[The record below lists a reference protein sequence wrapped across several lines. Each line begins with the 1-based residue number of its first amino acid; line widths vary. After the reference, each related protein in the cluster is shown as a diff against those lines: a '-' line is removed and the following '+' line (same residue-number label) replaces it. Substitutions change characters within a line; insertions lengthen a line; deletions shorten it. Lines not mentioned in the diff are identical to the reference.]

1 RTIRQVGKEFI
12 CKVRYHNPL
21 PEVPFP
27 PKLLPIPPTYVDP
40 NAGSY
45 SQARLHHY
53 VEYRHTTL
61 EEATPYP
68 MYVDADYGMP
78 IDPCLLGTFDE
89 DKGVNEQQ
97 QPLDK
102 EDEFLLNLPS
112 TLNAMAVADS
122 VDTSTTQIPAAQG
135 AAKPAATAAAS
146 VPGLS
151 RTASGATKRTFD
163 HSVEGQLRAIEESFQ
178 YFAKYDDQPD
188 GQEALLRNLRHPTN
202 PNVHAVEALPLYPD
216 SSLWP
221 NLYTVF
227 TLDTCPEPEFMQ
239 DFSRMSAEER
249 QQLGDLARES
259 LLFRPRMRQNHLG
272 EDEQW
277 IESFLPEDERTVRNV
292 RQRIELATPVAA
304 EDDGVE
310 YRFEKSREYDMPVRP
325 TALRQELYML
335 TFDRE
340 GDEPQ
345 ARYVPIKA
353 RVMLKRRRVPLAV
366 RQMEEQE
373 DPLRITSLDLQLRDF
388 SEDEIQERAVAMN
401 KLHEVI
407 REEIVHTS
415 GVARNED
422 TDENVDIGDD
432 HVFDSDDDN
441 NRRSAR
447 NSRGRRNHHAR
458 AHSYSSASSQ

>member
-1 RTIRQVGKEFI
+1 MAAPTPTGRHSNGNSNSASGGGGGGNNNKKQVGKEFI

-68 MYVDADYGMP
+68 MY
-78 IDPCLLGTFDE
+78 
-89 DKGVNEQQ
+89 
-97 QPLDK
+97 
-102 EDEFLLNLPS
+102 
-112 TLNAMAVADS
+112 
-122 VDTSTTQIPAAQG
+122 IPAAQG

-277 IESFLPEDERTVRNV
+277 IESFLPEDER
-292 RQRIELATPVAA
+292 P
-304 EDDGVE
+304 
-310 YRFEKSREYDMPVRP
+310 FEKSREYDMPVRP

-422 TDENVDIGDD
+422 TDENVDIGGD